1 MSTVTDNTTL
11 KTMYRRWAYMA
22 IAILASCLLFLKPV
36 FKFNDDKGI
45 IYVRSFDMDQTHFWV
60 TQTELDTGIEHIT
73 AVMSVK
79 WLYRI
84 NKAMLWG
91 CIICLLCFWSNRWR
105 FWIALITACIAGAYY
120 VFMAYYAMKI
130 AEDHYATLYPT
141 ITAFLP
147 AIVLQM
153 MILVQQ
159 NVRRE
164 GMYRDEEE
172 QE

>member
-1 MSTVTDNTTL
+1 MSTENDNAEL
-11 KTMYRRWAYMA
+11 RSMYRRWAYMI
-22 IAILASCLLFLKPV
+22 IAIIASAVLFTRPV
-36 FKFNDDKGI
+36 FSFQSDKGI
-45 IYVRSFDMDQTHFWV
+45 IYTRSFTMDQKYFTV

-79 WLYRI
+79 WLRRI
-84 NKAMLWG
+84 NKVMLWG
-91 CIICLLCFWSNRWR
+91 CILCLLCFWSKSWR
-105 FWIALITACIAGAYY
+105 FWIALVTACITGVYY

-130 AEDHYATLYPT
+130 SEDHYATLYPT
-141 ITAFLP
+141 FMAFLP

-159 NVRRE
+159 NIRRE

-172 QE
+172 S

>member
-1 MSTVTDNTTL
+1 MSKEHDNDSL
-11 KTMYRRWAYMA
+11 RSMYRRWIYMA
-22 IAILASCLLFLKPV
+22 VAILASALLFTRPV
-36 FKFNDDKGI
+36 FRFENDKGI
-45 IYVRSFDMDQTHFWV
+45 IYVRSFEMDKTHFWV
-60 TQTELDTGIEHIT
+60 TQTELNTGIEHVT

-91 CIICLLCFWSNRWR
+91 CIICLLCFWNNGWR

-120 VFMAYYAMKI
+120 LFMAYYAMKI
-130 AEDHYATLYPT
+130 SEDHYATLYPT
-141 ITAFLP
+141 LMAFLP

-153 MILVQQ
+153 MVLVQQ
-159 NVRRE
+159 NIRRD

-172 QE
+172 AA